1 VTPPRPPSGPAGGAR
16 LLWVVAAAVLFGAL
30 VLAGRLL
37 DAGPGPTAATRATR
51 AAAPTTTL
59 PAGAVAVEGVTMVP
73 TSRAFRASCRRAAD
87 RLGFAVPCPEVL
99 PVPASGAAP
108 VRLCDAAEP
117 GACQDE
123 LLWFPM
129 EAFVVPPDFAG
140 APGSLGAL
148 AILATPERRLAGG
161 ALSWCPAQRPVAAP
175 ALSGRPAVLAT
186 CPAGFQGW
194 SAESVLLR
202 WSDRGTFV
210 AVALRGPSE
219 GNQRLVVALAGRL
232 RLVPPR

>member
-1 VTPPRPPSGPAGGAR
+1 MTPPRPPSGPAAGAR
-16 LLWVVAAAVLFGAL
+16 LLCVVVAAVLLGAL

-37 DAGPGPTAATRATR
+37 DADPGPAATRATR

-59 PAGAVAVEGVTMVP
+59 P
-73 TSRAFRASCRRAAD
+73 
-87 RLGFAVPCPEVL
+87 
-99 PVPASGAAP
+99 VPASGAVPA
-108 VRLCDAAEP
+108 RLCDAAEP

-129 EAFVVPPDFAG
+129 EAFVVPPDFTG

-148 AILATPERRLAGG
+148 AILATPQRRLAGG
-161 ALSWCPAQRPVAAP
+161 TLSGCPAQRPVATP
-175 ALSGRPAVLAT
+175 ALGGRLAVLAT

-194 SAESVLLR
+194 SSENVLLR

-210 AVALRGPSE
+210 TVALRGPSE